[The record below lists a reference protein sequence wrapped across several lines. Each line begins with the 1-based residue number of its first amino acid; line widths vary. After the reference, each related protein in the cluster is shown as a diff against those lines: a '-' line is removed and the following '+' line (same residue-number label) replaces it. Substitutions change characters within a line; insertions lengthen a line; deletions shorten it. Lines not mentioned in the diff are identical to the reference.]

1 MNNYKAT
8 GRLVLD
14 PEQRTLPNGTTVCK
28 LRLAVKGLARGQDE
42 VGYINVTSFGTSAEA
57 AARVLSKGWLV
68 AIDGRL
74 EYHDWEAPNGA
85 KRRDWEAIGH
95 VEFLAAPRGET
106 PTTAV
111 SGEDPALAPSVE
123 RPDAPT
129 PDENP
134 DDAQPAKPVEEL
146 VAA

>member
-14 PEQRTLPNGTTVCK
+14 PELRALPNGTSVCK

-42 VGYINVTSFGTSAEA
+42 VGYINATSFGTSAEA
-57 AARVLSKGWLV
+57 ASRVLSKGWLV

-74 EYHDWEAPNGA
+74 EYHDWEAPDGA
-85 KRRDWEAIGH
+85 KRRDWEVIGH
-95 VEFLAAPRGET
+95 IEFLAAPRGEQ
-106 PTTAV
+106 
-111 SGEDPALAPSVE
+111 
-123 RPDAPT
+123 PDHAT
-129 PDENP
+129 LPDNEPPKDGNS
-134 DDAQPAKPVEEL
+134 QPAEPVREL

>member
-14 PEQRTLPNGTTVCK
+14 PELRALPDGTAVCK

-42 VGYINVTSFGTSAEA
+42 VGYINATSFGAGADA

-74 EYHDWEAPNGA
+74 EYHDWEAPEGG
-85 KRRDWEAIGH
+85 KRRDWEVIGH
-95 VEFLAAPRGET
+95 VEFLAAPRGEQL
-106 PTTAV
+106 
-111 SGEDPALAPSVE
+111 GC
-123 RPDAPT
+123 DAPL
-129 PDENP
+129 PGGSDSFSGAVAEFGEAQLDE
-134 DDAQPAKPVEEL
+134 PVEQA